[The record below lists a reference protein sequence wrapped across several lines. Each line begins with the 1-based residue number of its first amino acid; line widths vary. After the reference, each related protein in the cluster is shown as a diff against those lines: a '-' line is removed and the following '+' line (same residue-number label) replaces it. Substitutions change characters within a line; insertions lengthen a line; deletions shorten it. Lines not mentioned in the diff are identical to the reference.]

1 MTSLPTAT
9 IAGHITQ
16 MMGRSEPGRLVGQR
30 TRRLNQSAAD
40 ALIDDLQ
47 AAVFLLQALPHFRV
61 GRLDD
66 VEASQCALGS
76 ADGQRLSCIE

>member
-61 GRLDD
+61 GRLD
-66 VEASQCALGS
+66 EKASQCALGS
-76 ADGQRLSCIE
+76 ADGQRLSCME